1 MPPKDSPRLQG
12 CGTRDANFAAT
23 VRSST
28 NPDMIK
34 VSTMKIQ
41 SLLLTGLLL
50 PFCAVAQDKPAQPAE
65 SAQQMLVQKAAALT
79 EEQIRQSH
87 DLTALSTLAQL
98 YNTQGDTQHLLWTM
112 QRVGEL
118 MPNSGD
124 LKLQLAMAYAKAG
137 DKTKAYDTLLH
148 MQVQG
153 FGYDIAKDPRFE
165 PIHGT
170 RVWDYLVANL
180 AANAKQFGEGSVA
193 FELPKGDHLFNALAW
208 DAKRK
213 QLLVGSEREGKVLLA
228 DEHGKLGDFIAADTA
243 NGLWGVDALG
253 VDNTRGKLYVAS
265 AASLRFKGFN
275 KDNAGKA
282 GIFEFDLASGKFLK
296 KYILP
301 QGDGAHVLTSI
312 VVGKDGVVYA
322 ADGPRRVIFKLEGS
336 ALKSIVVN
344 PRLTGITGLA
354 LTDDGKTLYI
364 ADYAMGIFGF
374 DLTKAA
380 AFELGYDPS
389 KLVLGG
395 IDSMYW
401 YDGNLVVVESG
412 MVPRR
417 VLRVK
422 PSDDGHSIVTVM
434 PLDVAQ
440 PAFENL
446 GQAAVAG
453 DNLYFVANRQD
464 GLYDDN
470 GVLTDAAKLEATRIF
485 RSNLRFAWG
494 QKGVSAGGGG
504 LVPITTSAPGTI
516 NRKPGVQPAADGKDA
531 KPADGKH

>member
-1 MPPKDSPRLQG
+1 
-12 CGTRDANFAAT
+12 
-23 VRSST
+23 
-28 NPDMIK
+28 
-34 VSTMKIQ
+34 MKIQ
-41 SLLLTGLLL
+41 SLLLTALLL
-50 PFCAVAQDKPAQPAE
+50 PLGAMAQDKGAAAPAG
-65 SAQQMLVQKAAALT
+65 SAQEMLMQKAQALT
-79 EEQIRQSH
+79 EEQIKQSH
-87 DLTALSTLAQL
+87 DLTALSALAQL
-98 YNTQGDTQHLLWTM
+98 YNSKDDMQHLVWTL
-112 QRVGEL
+112 QRVCEL

-124 LKLQLAMAYAKAG
+124 LRLQLAMAYAKAG
-137 DKTKAYDTLLH
+137 DKTKAYDTLLR

-180 AANAKQFGEGSVA
+180 AVNAKQFGEGKLA
-193 FELPKGDHLFNALAW
+193 FELPRGDFLFNALAW
-208 DAKRK
+208 DPKRK
-213 QLLVGSEREGKVLLA
+213 QLLVGSERDGRIQLA
-228 DEHGKLGDFIAADTA
+228 DEQGKLSPFIAADAA

-253 VDNTRGKLYVAS
+253 VDEAHGKLYVAS

-275 KDNAGKA
+275 QDNAGKA
-282 GIFEFDLASGKFLK
+282 GIFEFDLATGKLLK

-312 VVGKDGVVYA
+312 AVGKDGQVYA
-322 ADGPRRVIFKLEGS
+322 ADGPRRSIFKLENG
-336 ALKSIVVN
+336 ALKSILVN

-374 DLTKAA
+374 DLTKAG
-380 AFELGYDPS
+380 AFELAYDPS

-401 YDGNLVVVESG
+401 YDGNLIVVESG
-412 MVPRR
+412 MVPKR

-422 PSDDGHSIVTVM
+422 LSADGRGVVSVM

-453 DNLYFVANRQD
+453 DNLYIVANRQD
-464 GLYDDN
+464 GLYDDH
-470 GVLTDAAKLEATRIF
+470 GVLVDAARLEPTGIF

-494 QKGVSAGGGG
+494 QKGVSAGTG
-504 LVPITTSAPGTI
+504 LVPITTAAPGTI
-516 NRKPGVQPAADGKDA
+516 NRKPGVQPVPEAKDA

>member
-1 MPPKDSPRLQG
+1 
-12 CGTRDANFAAT
+12 
-23 VRSST
+23 
-28 NPDMIK
+28 
-34 VSTMKIQ
+34 MKIQ
-41 SLLLTGLLL
+41 SLLLTTLLL
-50 PFCAVAQDKPAQPAE
+50 PLGALAQDKPAAAAPAE
-65 SAQQMLVQKAAALT
+65 STQQMLLQKATALS
-79 EEQIRQSH
+79 EEQIKQSR

-98 YNTQGDTQHLLWTM
+98 YNGNGDMPHLVWTL
-112 QRVGEL
+112 QRVCEL

-124 LKLQLAMAYAKAG
+124 LRLQLAMAYAKAG
-137 DKTKAYDTLLH
+137 DKTKAYDTLLR

-180 AANAKQFGEGSVA
+180 AVNAKQFGEGKLA
-193 FELPKGDHLFNALAW
+193 FQLPKGDFLFNALAW
-208 DAKRK
+208 DPKRQ
-213 QLLVGSEREGKVLLA
+213 QLLVGSEREGSVRLA
-228 DEHGKLGDFIAADTA
+228 DEHGKLSDFIAADAA

-253 VDNTRGKLYVAS
+253 VDAAHGKFYVAS

-275 KDNAGKA
+275 QENAGKA

-312 VVGKDGVVYA
+312 AVGKDGQVYA
-322 ADGPRRVIFKLEGS
+322 ADGPRRAIFKLENG
-336 ALKSIVVN
+336 ALKSILVN

-374 DLTKAA
+374 DLTKAG
-380 AFELGYDPS
+380 AFELAYDPS

-395 IDSMYW
+395 IDSLYL
-401 YDGNLVVVESG
+401 YEGNLVVVESG
-412 MVPRR
+412 MVPKR

-422 PSDDGHSIVTVM
+422 LSDDGHGVVSVM

-464 GLYDDN
+464 GLYDDH
-470 GVLTDAAKLEATRIF
+470 GVLVDAAKLEPTDIF

-494 QKGVSAGGGG
+494 QKGVGAGTG
-504 LVPITTSAPGTI
+504 LVPITTAAPGTI
-516 NRKPGVQPAADGKDA
+516 SRKPGVQPVPEAKKDKAADGK
-531 KPADGKH
+531 H